1 MSQLDAIYIFCKNK
15 SRHQEWAQNWTKIKG
30 IYTTNKEICQALQLA
45 VKQCDQDSIVI
56 SFLMIN
62 EITSTDNLNQ
72 LESTF
77 MYTQLFKEILLDT
90 EYDHKAMKNLAAC
103 CREVFTNNPIE
114 LQIINEFEHDYL
126 PERAIWWYTRECF
139 TYKMLNQAL
148 RILDA
153 DIIINMGF
161 FLCDIH
167 KQIQQLHKQQVSTY
181 REKSF
186 VVYRGQ
192 GLKKSDFEKLQKT
205 KGGLI
210 SFNNFLSTSKDKE
223 VSLDF
228 AERASSKPNMVGIL
242 FIMSIDPC
250 IESTPFASIKEESYF
265 KNEEEILFSMH
276 TIFRVN
282 AIKQMNK
289 KNQLYQVELQLT
301 SDDDQQLRSL
311 TDWIRKEADGPGW
324 QRMGKLLLKI
334 GQFNKA
340 EDLYN
345 VLLEQ
350 TSDEGGKVLY
360 YNQLGYVKDYQGDY
374 EKAIW
379 YYEQALKI
387 QEKSFPLNYS
397 HLATSYNNIGAVYKN
412 IKEYS
417 KALSFYEKALEIDQ
431 KTPTNHPYLAT
442 SYNNIALVYD
452 IMGNYPKALLFYE
465 KTFELLQKT
474 LPSNHPDFA
483 QSYNNIG
490 NVYMNMK
497 EYSKALS
504 FYEKA
509 LEIRQKTL
517 PSNHPSLATS
527 YNNIGAMYK
536 NMGEYEKALLSHEK
550 ALEIRQKTL
559 PSNHPD
565 IAQSYN
571 NIGSVY
577 KNMKEYTKALS
588 FYEKALEIQ
597 EKSLPSNHP
606 HLVTSYNNIAL
617 VYEDMGEYPKTLFY
631 YKKAIEIQEKTLPS
645 NHPSL
650 ATSYNNMGFAYENMK
665 DYSKALAYFERALD
679 IWQRT
684 LSPTHPHI
692 KTVKESIEINT
703 HHFFSMELID
713 LSSETTVRRR
723 YVDDC
728 IIVYLDVT
736 LNQVNLTQLSQFGF
750 SFESF
755 TDQKECINFITNVQD
770 TIIICIIADQLI
782 EENILILNN
791 LPLVT
796 SIYVIGINEENYKS
810 CLVEKYSKIKGAS
823 DTLSS
828 IVETL
833 TKDLQIIN
841 QNSAPITILA
851 SVSSREETNNLNA
864 MYMYCELL
872 KETFLEMNYGE
883 QAKRTLVDYCKIQYA
898 NNQSALRMM
907 DEFDRDYTKH
917 SPTWWYTRDCF
928 IYCMLNKA
936 LRTHDIEV
944 ISKFGFF
951 IKDLHNQLKDL
962 QQNILLSQF
971 TVYRGQSMSMEEFE
985 KLKQNLGGLISFNNF
1000 LSTSADQHVSLL
1012 FALSCLDASNMKAIF
1027 FVINVD
1033 LTLSS
1038 NPVGYLDENS
1048 SFFCVEQEYLWDMN
1062 TVFRIHGCG
1071 CACSCV

>member
-250 IESTPFASIKEESYF
+250 IESAPFASICEVSYF
-265 KNEEEILFSMH
+265 KEEEEILFSMH
-276 TIFRVN
+276 TVFRVN

-311 TDWIRKEADGPGW
+311 TDWIRKEGDGTGW

-340 EDLYN
+340 EDLYS

-350 TSDEGGKVLY
+350 TSDESGKALY
-360 YNQLGYVKDYQGDY
+360 YNQLGYIKDNQGDY

-387 QEKSFPLNYS
+387 QEISLPLNYS
-397 HLATSYNNIGAVYKN
+397 HLATTYNNVGAVHKN
-412 IKEYS
+412 MKEYS

-431 KTPTNHPYLAT
+431 KTPTNHPHLAT

-452 IMGNYPKALLFYE
+452 NMGNYPKALSFYE
-465 KTFELLQKT
+465 KTLELLQKT

-490 NVYMNMK
+490 NVYMNMR

-517 PSNHPSLATS
+517 PSNHPSLAIS

-577 KNMKEYTKALS
+577 KNMEEYAKALS

-597 EKSLPSNHP
+597 EKTLPSNHP

-617 VYEDMGEYPKTLFY
+617 VYENMGEYLKTLSY
-631 YKKAIEIQEKTLPS
+631 YKKALEIQEKSLPS

-650 ATSYNNMGFAYENMK
+650 ASSYNNMGFVYENMK
-665 DYSKALAYFERALD
+665 DYSKALAYYERALN
-679 IWQRT
+679 IWQRA
-684 LSPTHPHI
+684 LSPTHPHL
-692 KTVKESIEINT
+692 KTVKESIEI
-703 HHFFSMELID
+703 
-713 LSSETTVRRR
+713 
-723 YVDDC
+723 
-728 IIVYLDVT
+728 
-736 LNQVNLTQLSQFGF
+736 
-750 SFESF
+750 
-755 TDQKECINFITNVQD
+755 
-770 TIIICIIADQLI
+770 
-782 EENILILNN
+782 
-791 LPLVT
+791 
-796 SIYVIGINEENYKS
+796 
-810 CLVEKYSKIKGAS
+810 IK
-823 DTLSS
+823 
-828 IVETL
+828 
-833 TKDLQIIN
+833 K
-841 QNSAPITILA
+841 
-851 SVSSREETNNLNA
+851 
-864 MYMYCELL
+864 
-872 KETFLEMNYGE
+872 
-883 QAKRTLVDYCKIQYA
+883 
-898 NNQSALRMM
+898 
-907 DEFDRDYTKH
+907 
-917 SPTWWYTRDCF
+917 
-928 IYCMLNKA
+928 
-936 LRTHDIEV
+936 
-944 ISKFGFF
+944 
-951 IKDLHNQLKDL
+951 
-962 QQNILLSQF
+962 
-971 TVYRGQSMSMEEFE
+971 
-985 KLKQNLGGLISFNNF
+985 KL
-1000 LSTSADQHVSLL
+1000 
-1012 FALSCLDASNMKAIF
+1012 
-1027 FVINVD
+1027 
-1033 LTLSS
+1033 
-1038 NPVGYLDENS
+1038 
-1048 SFFCVEQEYLWDMN
+1048 
-1062 TVFRIHGCG
+1062 
-1071 CACSCV
+1071 